1 MGSVVV
7 YTCSINCSVCT
18 ECHAHKSFVSRS
30 ADNAKGE
37 SPANSAPRET
47 TDNQTPPTPMTP
59 GGGEFPERVSIGGE
73 SLGSYSEFETVSFAD
88 ETGQQR
94 HVHVYMCMYS
104 NATQVICTC
113 TSA

>member
-1 MGSVVV
+1 M
-7 YTCSINCSVCT
+7 YSINCSVCT
-18 ECHAHKSFVSRS
+18 ECHAHKSFLSRS

-88 ETGQQR
+88 ETGQLYLYR
-94 HVHVYMCMYS
+94 HVQFMC
-104 NATQVICTC
+104 NATQVICT
-113 TSA
+113 SA